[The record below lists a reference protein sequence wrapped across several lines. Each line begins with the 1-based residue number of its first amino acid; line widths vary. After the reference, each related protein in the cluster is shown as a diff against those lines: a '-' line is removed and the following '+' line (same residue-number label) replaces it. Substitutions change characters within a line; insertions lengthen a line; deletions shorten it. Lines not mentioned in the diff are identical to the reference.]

1 MYKKKPWLR
10 SASQVGGIERRNC
23 PVPERPDG
31 EAALPVA
38 PVTGAVGADDAV
50 LLPAAERLAAVGP
63 GGRGVV
69 EEVDVDVAQVDEL
82 DCLLELRG
90 VYDIADLGWFFIQL
104 T

>member
-1 MYKKKPWLR
+1 MGKTKILTKICFSSGRQRQRP
-10 SASQVGGIERRNC
+10 I
-23 PVPERPDG
+23 PERPDG

-38 PVTGAVGADDAV
+38 PVSGAVGADDAV

-82 DCLLELRG
+82 DSLLETEGSLMKSSLLL
-90 VYDIADLGWFFIQL
+90 DW
-104 T
+104 

>member
-1 MYKKKPWLR
+1 M
-10 SASQVGGIERRNC
+10 GGIERRS

-50 LLPAAERLAAVGP
+50 LLPAAERLAAVGA

-69 EEVDVDVAQVDEL
+69 EEVDVDVAQVEEL
-82 DCLLELRG
+82 DGLLEEMRC
-90 VYDIADLGWFFIQL
+90 VHDIANLG
-104 T
+104 